1 MPEDLK
7 RAAPNAESRA
17 LKKRPRTVWNEHA
30 KRLLQGEMARRGITY
45 KQLARLLEAEGETDS
60 DQSLMTRVNR
70 GSFSLA
76 FFLQAVRAMG
86 TNTLDIS
93 HLPSK
98 PGGRAR
104 GRG

>member
-7 RAAPNAESRA
+7 RAAGSADSRTP
-17 LKKRPRTVWNEHA
+17 KKRPRTPWNAQA
-30 KRLLQGEMARRGITY
+30 KWLLKGEMTRRGVTY

-60 DQSLMTRVNR
+60 DQSLMTRINR
-70 GSFSLA
+70 GTFSLA

-93 HLPSK
+93 HLPPK
-98 PGGRAR
+98 PEGRAR